1 MKPAAR
7 RKARKFALQAIY
19 QWQLS
24 GNDLNDIEQQFIDDN
39 DFSKV
44 DSDYFRELLFQVV
57 AHVEEIDEMILPK
70 LDRKFSEINPVE
82 KSVLR
87 LSSYELMKRID
98 VPYRVVIN
106 EALELAKT
114 FGATDGHKYVNGIL
128 DKVARET
135 RSAEMNA
142 K

>member
-24 GNDLNDIEQQFIDDN
+24 GNDLTDIEQQFIDDN

-44 DSDYFRELLFQVV
+44 DGDYFRELLYQVV
-57 AHVEEIDEMILPK
+57 ANVEEIDEMIQPK
-70 LDRKFSEINPVE
+70 LDRKFSEVNPVE

>member
-24 GNDLNDIEQQFIDDN
+24 GNDLTDIEQQFIDDN

-44 DSDYFRELLFQVV
+44 DGDYFRELLYQVV
-57 AHVEEIDEMILPK
+57 ANVEEIDEMIQPK
-70 LDRKFSEINPVE
+70 LDRKFSEVNPVE

-87 LSSYELMKRID
+87 LSSYELMKRVD